1 MVMKFLKWFC
11 LLLIV
16 GSIEADEW
24 KRVYLASAPRSGNHW
39 LRYLIEEATHIATSS
54 VYRDKND
61 GNLPTLFEWGGYCCD
76 HGHTGNCRYPGI
88 DDPIVI
94 KTHYPALKNSP
105 FDLQSAQMT
114 IRIVR
119 HPIDV
124 FYSWKIAYGDKTLPY
139 FISKWKKFQEYWNA
153 QDNILTIRYEDLLAR
168 PFPILK
174 QVLEAIGCSVSNRDI
189 ERAIATYPPSG
200 EPLKHLSRYTEE
212 ELNLIA
218 SELSD
223 LLIQFGY

>member
-1 MVMKFLKWFC
+1 MVMKFLKILC
-11 LLLIV
+11 LLLIF
-16 GSIEADEW
+16 GSVDADEW

-61 GNLPTLFEWGGYCCD
+61 GNLPIIFEWGGYCCD
-76 HGHTGNCRYPGI
+76 HGYAGDCRYPEI
-88 DDPIVI
+88 DEPIVI

-105 FDLQSAQMT
+105 FDLQPAMLT
-114 IRIVR
+114 ICIVR

-124 FYSWKIAYGDKTLPY
+124 FYSWKIAYGDKALPY
-139 FISKWKKFQEYWNA
+139 FISRWKKFQEYWNA
-153 QDNILTIRYEDLLAR
+153 QENVLMIRYEDLLTH

-174 QVLEAIGCSVSNRDI
+174 QVLETIGYSVSDEDI
-189 ERAIATYPPSG
+189 ERAIAKYPPTG

-212 ELNLIA
+212 EVKLIA
-218 SELSD
+218 SELRD
-223 LLIQFGY
+223 LLAQFGY